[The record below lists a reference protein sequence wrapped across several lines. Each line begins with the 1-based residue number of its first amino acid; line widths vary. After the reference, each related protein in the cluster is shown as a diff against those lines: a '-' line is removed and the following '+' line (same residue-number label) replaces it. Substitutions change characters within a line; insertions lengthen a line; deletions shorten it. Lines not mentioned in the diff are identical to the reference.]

1 MDENF
6 SGHRGRA
13 VSSTVGGLT
22 MTNPATTMNGQN
34 EPLGKDG
41 SGDDGVLA
49 QIERAVFGVNY
60 GGTAYTTIG
69 QADLIAERLELG
81 ANQLLLDVGT
91 GSGWPGI
98 YLAAS
103 TGCRAVLADMPAEG
117 LQRAL
122 DRVRRDGLGDRV
134 AVVAANGQ
142 NPPFRSES
150 FEAISHADVLC

>member
-34 EPLGKDG
+34 EPLGQDM
-41 SGDDGVLA
+41 SGGDSVLV

-69 QADLIAERLELG
+69 QADLIAERLELDT
-81 ANQLLLDVGT
+81 NQLLLDVGT

-103 TGCRAVLADMPAEG
+103 TGCRAVLADVPVDG
-117 LQRAL
+117 LRRAL
-122 DRVRRDGLGDRV
+122 DRVQRDGLGDRV

-142 NPPFRSES
+142 HPSFRAES
-150 FEAISHADVLC
+150 FDAISHADVLC